1 MRWLLGLLVMLI
13 TTPALAFEGE
23 IEAKS
28 IGNTASGV
36 VEFRIYVSKKG
47 DVRTDISAGS
57 PDGKT
62 HRVSHIKPAKGKY
75 NYALDHARKQ
85 ATKIP
90 KDTLTRMTQGEQ
102 GQEKGK
108 KANVEVK
115 KLGTA
120 KVAGQTTR
128 HVQVIDKD
136 DGHTADLWLSDR
148 YPVMLWQTVF
158 SLGGNEGKSPTSVWT
173 EVAEKQYGFKP
184 GFIMKMVSEGEDG
197 QRSGLEVTRMQ
208 EKKVAAS
215 KFTLP
220 PGYEVTE
227 VPDMSGGLPSMK
239 MPTTKEEAAK
249 MRDEW
254 MKKMQEQ
261 QR

>member
-13 TTPALAFEGE
+13 ATPALAFEGE

-28 IGNTASGV
+28 IGNGASGV
-36 VEFRIYVSKKG
+36 VEFQIYVSKKG
-47 DVRTDISAGS
+47 DVRMDTSAKS
-57 PDGKT
+57 SDGKT
-62 HRVSHIKPAKGKY
+62 HRVSHIRPAKGKY

-90 KDTLTRMTQGEQ
+90 KDTSTRMTTGER
-102 GQEKGK
+102 GQEDGK

-115 KLGTA
+115 KLGTD

-136 DGHTADLWLSDR
+136 DGQTADLWLSDR
-148 YPVMLWQTVF
+148 YPVTLWQTVF
-158 SLGGNEGKSPTSVWT
+158 SFGSNEGKSPTNVWT
-173 EVAEKQYGFKP
+173 EVVEKRYGFKP
-184 GFIMKMVSEGEDG
+184 GFIMKMVSKSKDG
-197 QRSGLEVTRMQ
+197 QRGGLEVTRMQ

-220 PGYEVTE
+220 PDYEVTE
-227 VPDMSGGLPSMK
+227 VPDMPGGLPSMK
-239 MPTTKEEAAK
+239 MPTTKEEAEK

-254 MKKMQEQ
+254 RKKMQEQ

>member
-1 MRWLLGLLVMLI
+1 MRLLLGLLVTLI
-13 TTPALAFEGE
+13 AAPALAFEGE

-28 IGNTASGV
+28 IGNAASGV
-36 VEFRIYVSKKG
+36 VEFQVYVSKKG
-47 DVRTDISAGS
+47 DVRMDSLVES

-90 KDTLTRMTQGEQ
+90 KDTLAKMTKGEP
-102 GQEKGK
+102 GKKGK

-115 KLGTA
+115 KLGTD

-136 DGHTADLWLSDR
+136 EGHTADLWLSDR
-148 YPVMLWQTVF
+148 YPITLWQTVF
-158 SLGGNEGKSPTSVWT
+158 SFGGDESENPTNVWT
-173 EVAEKQYGFKP
+173 EVVEKQYGFKP
-184 GFIMKMVSEGEDG
+184 GFIMKMVSEGKDG
-197 QRSGLEVTRMQ
+197 QRGGLEVTRMQ
-208 EKKVAAS
+208 KKNVAAN
-215 KFTLP
+215 KFVVP

-239 MPTTKEEAAK
+239 MPTTKEEAEK